1 MTSIGDIIIAD
12 LVNKR
17 IRLVATTGVIST
29 IAGNGAGGYGGDGG
43 PATSAI
49 IYSPTGVA
57 VTSTGAIVIADQ
69 GNMRI
74 RLVASSI
81 APTPTAS
88 PTPSPTPYCVLSL
101 FRALPRMD
109 IVGSL
114 AGTALSPG
122 APVPL
127 PSESSCRQACCDA
140 PFCDGYAFAS
150 GDMSFTNG
158 GTAGCFLYV
167 NVTQLIPSS
176 AFSSGIYESTL

>member
-49 IYSPTGVA
+49 
-57 VTSTGAIVIADQ
+57 
-69 GNMRI
+69 
-74 RLVASSI
+74 ASSI

-101 FRALPRMD
+101 FRALPRME